1 MLCLNFSFQEPPTKI
16 YGNDVLTN
24 PVAPEAPKPDAVIQQ
39 LNLGYN
45 AQQDRLLL
53 RVGLSDDTELL
64 LWITYRVARLMWQL
78 LSGEA
83 NLPTAGS
90 IQPDVPPAAAVAQF
104 RQEAQATESLSKMD
118 FSTQYQPRK
127 GIRNDG
133 ALLAVELKLSGDAIK
148 HLDVLCLDGVTVGMN
163 LPPALILA
171 LCNMLQLSVRE
182 SGWSIGAKVMPLP
195 VLNADAADEP
205 AVTNKVLH

>member
-1 MLCLNFSFQEPPTKI
+1 
-16 YGNDVLTN
+16 
-24 PVAPEAPKPDAVIQQ
+24 VIQQ

-64 LWITYRVARLMWQL
+64 LWLTYRVARQMWQL
-78 LSGEA
+78 LNGEA

-90 IQPDVPPAAAVAQF
+90 IQPDVALAAAVAQF
-104 RQEAQATESLSKMD
+104 RQEAQVTESLSKMD
-118 FSTQYQPRK
+118 FATQYQPRK

-133 ALLAVELKLSGDAIK
+133 ALLAIELKLSGDATK
-148 HLDVLCLDGVTVGMN
+148 HLEVVCLEGVAVGMS

-171 LCNMLQLSVRE
+171 LCSMLQLSVRE
-182 SGWSIGAKVMPLP
+182 SGWSFGAKIMVQP
-195 VLNADAADEP
+195 VLNAEAVDEL